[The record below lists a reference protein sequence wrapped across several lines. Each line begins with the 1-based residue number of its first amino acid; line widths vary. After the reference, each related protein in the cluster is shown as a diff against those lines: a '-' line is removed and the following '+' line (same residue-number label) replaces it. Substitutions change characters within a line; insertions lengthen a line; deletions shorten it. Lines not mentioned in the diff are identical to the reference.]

1 MNDTFSFFGGI
12 PSQPVEKPVVFVS
25 YHHGGDQGYYN
36 RFARVFADTYRII
49 RDNSLRKEISSDDA
63 EYIMRRIREFDLT
76 GTSCTIVLCG
86 RETPLR
92 KFVDWEI
99 KATLDK
105 QHGLLGINIPT
116 NSNKVVPYRFFDN
129 YKSRYAV
136 WLTWEQLFPNQRP
149 NVAALR
155 AAIEDANAKSK
166 ELIDNTRLLMCRNGE
181 TAPRHIENRIS

>member
-1 MNDTFSFFGGI
+1 MNETFSFFGGI

-25 YHHGGDQGYYN
+25 YHHGADQGYYN
-36 RFARVFADTYRII
+36 RFATVFADTYRII
-49 RDNSLRKEISSDDA
+49 RDNSLRNEISSDDA
-63 EYIMRRIREFDLT
+63 EYIMRRIRELDLT

-86 RETPLR
+86 KETPWR

-105 QHGLLGINIPT
+105 QHGLVGIGLPNNPVT
-116 NSNKVVPYRFFDN
+116 NAPDRFLDNNK
-129 YKSRYAV
+129 SGYAV

-149 NVAALR
+149 NVAPLR
-155 AAIEDANAKSK
+155 AAIEDASATSK
-166 ELIDNTRLLMCRNGE
+166 ELIDNTRPLMSRNGE